1 MSTSSFSRICSKIT
15 ELASQKYAF
24 SIESV
29 PEGYDAY
36 LLSELIKSAKKDI
49 LFLLRED
56 VRMASTEA
64 ALKFF
69 NPTVDVITFPAWD
82 CLPYDR
88 VSPNP
93 EIVAHRMTTLG
104 KMREAAPKPRIFLTT
119 INAILQRVPPI
130 DMVVSSRLNIKIGDK
145 VSLPDLTSYLVAN
158 GFSRIGTVMEPGEFA
173 VRGGL
178 IDIFPPGRENPVRL
192 DLFGEKVET
201 IRSFDALS
209 QRTTEKIE
217 TLDFTAASEFLLND
231 DAVSRFRTEYRSQ
244 FGTITQED
252 PLYEAVSEKRRH
264 AGMEHWL
271 PLFHEK
277 MATIFDYL
285 PDAQIY
291 LDHLVE
297 EALEARLE
305 TILDYFESRRDA
317 APTLGADYKPLLP
330 NTLYLDAAEWKQN
343 IGEKSLCQITP
354 FRSGITAD
362 NVIDAKGSL
371 GRDFGPERNLPDTNI
386 YDHVK
391 QHIIEKLDQ
400 NKRVILTHFSEG
412 SRTRN
417 LTVLADHGIEP
428 VHRADNF
435 SEIDKGI
442 KIPVLSVLGLEK
454 GFETPE
460 LVVIG
465 EQDVLGD
472 RLVRPRKMSRRSE
485 NFIAEA
491 SQLSPADFV
500 VHMDHG
506 IAQYEGLTTINISGA
521 PHDCVTLLYA
531 GGDKIYL
538 PVENIEMLSR
548 YGGSD
553 MAATLDKLGGSGW
566 QARKAKLKK
575 KVMEMADQLI
585 KIAAARQLRKAEKL
599 IPAEGLYA
607 EFCAGFPFEETDDQ
621 LKAIDDTLNDMSTAK
636 AMDRLIC
643 GDVGFGKTEV
653 ALRAAFTAA
662 MAGKQV
668 AIVAPTTLLSRQ
680 HYKGF
685 VDRFKNL
692 PINVAQL
699 SRMVT
704 TKEANV
710 TKAGLTAG
718 TVDIVIGTHA
728 LLGNSVNFKN
738 LGLVIVDEEQ
748 HFGVVHK
755 ERLKEMRSDLHVLT
769 LTATPIPRTLQQAM
783 TGIRD
788 LSIIATP
795 PVDRLAIRTFVL
807 PFDPVVV
814 REALLREHYRGGQS
828 FFVCPRLTDL
838 KEVGEYLRE
847 HVPEVKY
854 VTAHG
859 QLPAKELDTVMN
871 AFYDGAYDVLVATN
885 IVESGLDIPSANTL
899 ITYRADMFGLAQLYQ
914 IRGRIG
920 RSKTRAYAYLTLP
933 PRKRLTDSAEKRLR
947 VLQSLDTLGAG
958 FTLASHDLDIRGAGN
973 LLGDEQSGHIK
984 EVGFELYQQMLEE
997 AVAAARETEL
1007 GHEVNQADDKWSPS
1021 INIGTS
1027 VLIPEHYVADLSL
1040 RMELYRR
1047 IAAQETAEEIN
1058 AFAVELVDRFGPL
1071 PDEVNHLIEIMTIK
1085 HFCRTANI
1093 EKIEAGP
1100 KGAVMSFRDNNFSNP
1115 GGLVAFISKQ
1125 PGATKIRGDHKLVH
1139 TRDWKH
1145 PEDRLKGV
1153 LRLAQ
1158 NLAKIAKAS

>member
-1 MSTSSFSRICSKIT
+1 MSDTTTSRLCSRISK
-15 ELASQKYAF
+15 LAEADHSF
-24 SIESV
+24 RIEAV
-29 PEGYDAY
+29 PEGYDAF
-36 LLSELIKSAKKDI
+36 LLGELARVSERDI
-49 LFLLRED
+49 LYVLRDD
-56 VRMASTEA
+56 VRMAASEA
-64 ALKFF
+64 ALAFF
-69 NPTVDVITFPAWD
+69 NPDIDVISFPAWD

-93 EIVAHRMTTLG
+93 EIVAHRMTSLG
-104 KMREAAPKPRIFLTT
+104 RMTDRAAKPRIFLTT
-119 INAILQRVPPI
+119 LNAATQRVPPI
-130 DMVVSSRLNIKIGDK
+130 EMMTDSRLNVGVGDK
-145 VSLPDLTSYLVAN
+145 INGQELTAYLVAN

-178 IDIFPPGRENPVRL
+178 IDIFPPGAANPVRL
-192 DLFGEKVET
+192 DLFGDKVDG
-201 IRSFDALS
+201 IREFDALT
-209 QRTTEKIE
+209 QRSTGKIE
-217 TLDFTAASEFLLND
+217 KLEFTAASEFLLND
-231 DAVSRFRTEYRSQ
+231 TSVPLFRTGYRAA
-244 FGTITQED
+244 FGAITQDD

-271 PLFHEK
+271 PLFHAR

-285 PDAQIY
+285 PEADLF
-291 LDHLVE
+291 LDHMIE
-297 EALEARLE
+297 EALAARHD
-305 TILDYFESRRDA
+305 TVMDYYESRREA
-317 APTLGADYKPLLP
+317 APTGNADYNPLP
-330 NTLYLDAAEWKQN
+330 PAQLYLDPEEWQAAIASRAAGQFSPF
-343 IGEKSLCQITP
+343 KS
-354 FRSGITAD
+354 GAEGAH
-362 NVIDAKGSL
+362 VIDADGHA
-371 GRDFGPERNLPDTNI
+371 GRDFAPERARHEANI
-386 YDHVK
+386 YEYLKSHVV
-391 QHIIEKLDQ
+391 EKLKE
-400 NKRVILTHFSEG
+400 NRTVILSYFTNG
-412 SRTRN
+412 SMARN
-417 LTVLADHGIEP
+417 KTVLADHGIEP
-428 VHRADNF
+428 IREVDYFEGTTGSN
-435 SEIDKGI
+435 
-442 KIPVLSVLGLEK
+442 IPNLAVLPLEK
-454 GFETPE
+454 GFETPDF
-460 LVVIG
+460 VIIG

-472 RLVRPRKMSRRSE
+472 RLVRPRKSSKRSE

-491 SQLSPADFV
+491 SQLSPGDYV
-500 VHMDHG
+500 VHVDHG
-506 IAQYEGLTTINISGA
+506 IAQYEGLTTIEISGA

-553 MAATLDKLGGSGW
+553 MTAVLDKLGGSGW

-575 KVMEMADQLI
+575 RVMEMADQLI
-585 KIAAARQLRKAEKL
+585 KIAAARQLRKAERL
-599 IPAEGLYA
+599 APPDGLYA
-607 EFCAGFPFEETDDQ
+607 EFCAGFPFEETEDQ
-621 LKAIDDTLNDMSTAK
+621 QKAIEDTLADMSSGRP
-636 AMDRLIC
+636 MDRLIC

-662 MAGKQV
+662 MAGQQV
-668 AIVAPTTLLSRQ
+668 AIVTPTTLLARQ
-680 HYKGF
+680 HFKGF
-685 VDRFKNL
+685 KERFADL
-692 PINVAQL
+692 PVKIAQL

-704 TKEANV
+704 TKEANQA
-710 TKAGLTAG
+710 KADLADGK
-718 TVDIVIGTHA
+718 VDIVIGTHA
-728 LLGNSVNFKN
+728 LLAKSVKFKD

-748 HFGVVHK
+748 HFGVAHK
-755 ERLKEMRSDLHVLT
+755 ERLKELRSDVHVLT
-769 LTATPIPRTLQQAM
+769 LTATPIPRTLQLAM

-807 PFDPVVV
+807 PFDPVVL

-828 FFVCPRLTDL
+828 FIVCPRLSDL
-838 KEVGEYLRE
+838 PSIGDFLRN

-859 QLPAKELDTVMN
+859 QLPAKELDSVMN
-871 AFYDGAYDVLVATN
+871 AFYDGAHDVLVATN

-933 PRKRLTDSAEKRLR
+933 PRKRLTDAAEKRLR

-984 EVGFELYQQMLEE
+984 EVGFELYQEMLEE
-997 AVAAARETEL
+997 AVANARGSEL
-1007 GHEVNQADDKWSPS
+1007 GSAGEAEDKWSPS

-1040 RMELYRR
+1040 RMDLYRR

-1058 AFAVELVDRFGPL
+1058 AFAAELVDRFGPL
-1071 PDEVNHLIEIMTIK
+1071 PDEVSHLVEVMTIK
-1085 HFCRTANI
+1085 YFCREANI

-1100 KGAVMSFRDNNFSNP
+1100 KGAVLSFRDNKFDNP
-1115 GGLVAFISKQ
+1115 GGLVEFISRA
-1125 PGATKIRGDHKLVH
+1125 PGSTKLRGDHKLVH
-1139 TRDWKH
+1139 SRSWEH

-1153 LRLAQ
+1153 LWLAQ
-1158 NLAKIAKAS
+1158 NLAKIARAA

>member
-1 MSTSSFSRICSKIT
+1 MSETRTSRLGARIT
-15 ELASQKYAF
+15 ELAEDRRAF
-24 SIESV
+24 RLESV

-36 LLSELIKSAKKDI
+36 LLGQLARESRKDI
-49 LFLLRED
+49 LFVLRD
-56 VRMASTEA
+56 DLRMAASEA
-64 ALKFF
+64 ALAFF
-69 NPTVDVITFPAWD
+69 GPEIEIISFPAWD

-93 EIVAHRMTTLG
+93 EIVAHRMTSLG
-104 KMREAAPKPRIFLTT
+104 RMTETASAPRIFLTT
-119 INAILQRVPPI
+119 LNAATQRVPPVE
-130 DMVVSSRLNIKIGDK
+130 MVRDSRLSVRVGDRI
-145 VSLPDLTSYLVAN
+145 DGAELTAYLIAN

-178 IDIFPPGRENPVRL
+178 IDIFPPGAENPVRL
-192 DLFGEKVET
+192 DLFGDSVDG
-201 IRSFDALS
+201 IREFDALS
-209 QRTTEKIE
+209 QRSTGK
-217 TLDFTAASEFLLND
+217 LDQLEFTAASEFLLND
-231 DAVSRFRTEYRSQ
+231 TSVPLFRSRYREEFGAV
-244 FGTITQED
+244 TQDD

-271 PLFHEK
+271 PLYHDR
-277 MATIFDYL
+277 MATVLDYL
-285 PDAQIY
+285 PEAVVF
-291 LDHLVE
+291 LDHRLE
-297 EALEARLE
+297 EALAARHE
-305 TILDYFESRRDA
+305 TVIDYFETRKA
-317 APTLGADYKPLLP
+317 AATSGGADYKPLDP
-330 NTLYLDAAEWKQN
+330 RYLYLDPDEWHQALSTRAAGQFSPF
-343 IGEKSLCQITP
+343 KS
-354 FRSGITAD
+354 GTAEAATL
-362 NVIDAKGSL
+362 DADGHA
-371 GRDFGPERNLPDTNI
+371 GRDFAPERARHEANI
-386 YDHVK
+386 YDYLKSHV
-391 QHIIEKLDQ
+391 IEKLGEKKQ
-400 NKRVILTHFSEG
+400 VILAYFTNG
-412 SRTRN
+412 SRSRN
-417 LTVLADHGIEP
+417 KTVLADHGIEP
-428 VHRADNF
+428 VREIENF
-435 SEIDKGI
+435 RDISGPN
-442 KIPVLSVLGLEK
+442 IPNLAILPIEK
-454 GFETPE
+454 GFETPDF
-460 LVVIG
+460 VIIG

-472 RLVRPRKMSRRSE
+472 RLVRPRKSSRRHE
-485 NFIAEA
+485 NFIAAA
-491 SQLSPADFV
+491 SQLSPGDYV
-500 VHMDHG
+500 VHVDHG
-506 IAQYEGLTTINISGA
+506 IAQYEGLTTIEISGA

-553 MAATLDKLGGSGW
+553 TAAVLDKLGGSGW

-575 KVMEMADQLI
+575 RVMEMADQLI
-585 KIAAARQLRKAEKL
+585 KIAAARQLRKAERL
-599 IPAEGLYA
+599 APPDGLYA
-607 EFCAGFPFEETDDQ
+607 EFCADFPFEETEDQ
-621 LKAIDDTLNDMSTAK
+621 LRAIEDTLADMSSGK
-636 AMDRLIC
+636 PMDRLIC

-668 AIVAPTTLLSRQ
+668 AIVTPTTLLARQ
-680 HYKGF
+680 HFKGF
-685 VDRFKNL
+685 TARFADL
-692 PINVAQL
+692 PVRIAQL

-704 TKEANV
+704 TKEANQ
-710 TKAGLTAG
+710 TKADLASGQI
-718 TVDIVIGTHA
+718 DIVIGTHA
-728 LLGNSVNFKN
+728 LLAKSIEFKN

-748 HFGVVHK
+748 HFGVAHK
-755 ERLKEMRSDLHVLT
+755 ERLKELRADVHVLT
-769 LTATPIPRTLQQAM
+769 LTATPIPRTLQLAM
-783 TGIRD
+783 SGIRD

-807 PFDPVVV
+807 PFDPVVL

-828 FFVCPRLTDL
+828 FIVVPRLTDL
-838 KEVGEYLRE
+838 PEVGEFLRD

-859 QLPAKELDTVMN
+859 QLPAKELDSVMN
-871 AFYDGAYDVLVATN
+871 AFYDGSYDVLVATN

-933 PRKRLTDSAEKRLR
+933 PRKRLTDAAEKRLR

-984 EVGFELYQQMLEE
+984 EVGFELYQEMLEE
-997 AVAAARETEL
+997 AVATARETEL
-1007 GHEVNQADDKWSPS
+1007 GHAIEAEDKWSPS

-1058 AFAVELVDRFGPL
+1058 AFAIELVDRFGPL
-1071 PDEVNHLIEIMTIK
+1071 PDEVSHLIEVMMIK
-1085 HFCRTANI
+1085 YFCRQANI

-1100 KGAVMSFRDNNFSNP
+1100 KGAVLSFRENRFDNP
-1115 GGLVAFISKQ
+1115 GGLVEFISRA
-1125 PGATKIRGDHKLVH
+1125 PGSTKLRADHKLVH
-1139 TRDWKH
+1139 SRSWQH

-1153 LRLAQ
+1153 LWLAQ
-1158 NLAKIAKAS
+1158 NLAKIAKAA

>member
-1 MSTSSFSRICSKIT
+1 MSETTIPRLRTRIL
-15 ELASQKYAF
+15 ELSQGGHAF
-24 SIESV
+24 RVESV

-36 LLSELIKSAKKDI
+36 LLGEV
-49 LFLLRED
+49 LRESD
-56 VRMASTEA
+56 RDLLFVLRDDLRMAASEA
-64 ALKFF
+64 TLAFF
-69 NPTVDVITFPAWD
+69 RPDIEVISFPAWD

-88 VSPNP
+88 VSPNS
-93 EIVAHRMTTLG
+93 EIVAHRMTSLG
-104 KMREAAPKPRIFLTT
+104 RMTEISARPRIFLTT
-119 INAILQRVPPI
+119 LNAVTQRVPPVE
-130 DMVVSSRLNIKIGDK
+130 MVRNSRLSVQLGDK
-145 VSLPDLTSYLVAN
+145 VNGAELAAYLVAN
-158 GFSRIGTVMEPGEFA
+158 GFTRIGTVMEPGEFA

-178 IDIFPPGRENPVRL
+178 IDIFPPGAENPVRL
-192 DLFGEKVET
+192 DLFGDKVDG
-201 IRSFDALS
+201 IRAFDALT
-209 QRTTEKIE
+209 QRSTGKIDKLE
-217 TLDFTAASEFLLND
+217 FTAASEFLLND
-231 DAVSRFRTEYRSQ
+231 SSVPLFRSRYREEFGAV
-244 FGTITQED
+244 TQDD

-271 PLFHEK
+271 PLYHEK
-277 MATIFDYL
+277 MATVFDYL
-285 PDAQIY
+285 PEATVF
-291 LDHLVE
+291 LDHMLE
-297 EALEARLE
+297 EALAARHD
-305 TILDYFESRRDA
+305 TVIDYYQSRKDA
-317 APTLGADYKPLLP
+317 APSGAADYKPLP
-330 NTLYLDAAEWKQN
+330 PDYLYLPPDEWHQA
-343 IGEKSLCQITP
+343 IVSRAVGQFSP
-354 FRSGITAD
+354 FRSGTEDIVTLDAD
-362 NVIDAKGSL
+362 GKA
-371 GRDFGPERNLPDTNI
+371 GRDFAPERARHEANI
-386 YDHVK
+386 YDYLKSHVVEALGDK
-391 QHIIEKLDQ
+391 
-400 NKRVILTHFSEG
+400 KRVILAYFTNG
-412 SRTRN
+412 SRVRN
-417 LTVLADHGIEP
+417 KTVLADHGIEP
-428 VHRADNF
+428 VR
-435 SEIDKGI
+435 EIEDFRDISGPN
-442 KIPVLSVLGLEK
+442 IPNLAVLPLEK
-454 GFETPE
+454 GFETPDF
-460 LVVIG
+460 VIIG

-472 RLVRPRKMSRRSE
+472 RLVRPRKSSKRHE

-491 SQLSPADFV
+491 SQLSPGDYV
-500 VHMDHG
+500 VHVDHG
-506 IAQYEGLTTINISGA
+506 IAQYEGLTTIEISGA

-553 MAATLDKLGGSGW
+553 MAAVLDKLGGSGW

-575 KVMEMADQLI
+575 RVMEMADQLI
-585 KIAAARQLRKAEKL
+585 GIAAARALRKADRL
-599 IPAEGLYA
+599 SPPDGLYA
-607 EFCAGFPFEETDDQ
+607 EFCAEFPFEETEDQ
-621 LKAIDDTLNDMSTAK
+621 LKAIEDTLADMASGRP
-636 AMDRLIC
+636 MDRLIC

-662 MAGKQV
+662 MAGQQV
-668 AIVAPTTLLSRQ
+668 AIVTPTTLLARQ

-685 VDRFKNL
+685 TARFADL
-692 PINVAQL
+692 PVKIAQL

-704 TKEANV
+704 AKEASQ
-710 TKAGLTAG
+710 TKVELATGQ
-718 TVDIVIGTHA
+718 VDIVIGTHA
-728 LLGNSVNFKN
+728 LLAKSIKFNN

-748 HFGVVHK
+748 HFGVGHK
-755 ERLKEMRSDLHVLT
+755 ERLKELRADVHVLT

-807 PFDPVVV
+807 PFDPVVL

-828 FFVCPRLTDL
+828 FIVCPRLKDL
-838 KEVGEYLRE
+838 PEIGNFLRE

-859 QLPAKELDTVMN
+859 QLAAKELDSVMN

-933 PRKRLTDSAEKRLR
+933 PRKRLTDAAEKRLR

-984 EVGFELYQQMLEE
+984 EVGFELYQEMLEE
-997 AVAAARETEL
+997 AVANARETEL
-1007 GHEVNQADDKWSPS
+1007 GHAGETEDKWSPS

-1058 AFAVELVDRFGPL
+1058 AFAIELVDRFGPL
-1071 PDEVNHLIEIMTIK
+1071 PDEVSHLIEVMTIK
-1085 HFCRTANI
+1085 YFCREANI

-1100 KGAVMSFRDNNFSNP
+1100 KGAVLSFRNNKFDNP
-1115 GGLVAFISKQ
+1115 GGLVEFISRA
-1125 PGATKIRGDHKLVH
+1125 PGSTKLRGDHKLVH
-1139 TRDWKH
+1139 SRSWQH

-1153 LRLAQ
+1153 LWLAQ
-1158 NLAKIAKAS
+1158 NLAKIARAAA

>member
-1 MSTSSFSRICSKIT
+1 MTDTPLSRLQARISN
-15 ELASQKYAF
+15 LADYDRAF
-24 SIESV
+24 TVEQV

-36 LLSELIKSAKKDI
+36 LLGDLVKVHNRDI
-49 LFLLRED
+49 LYILRED
-56 VRMASTEA
+56 LRMAATEA
-64 ALKFF
+64 ALAFF
-69 NPTVDVITFPAWD
+69 NPEIEVVTFPAWD

-93 EIVAHRMTTLG
+93 EIVAHRMTSLG
-104 KMREAAPKPRIFLTT
+104 RMQETVDTPRIFLTT
-119 INAILQRVPPI
+119 INAATQRVPPI
-130 DMVVSSRLNIKIGDK
+130 DMVTGSRLSLKIGERIDGA
-145 VSLPDLTSYLVAN
+145 DLASYLVAN

-178 IDIFPPGRENPVRL
+178 IDIFPPGAENPVRL
-192 DLFGEKVET
+192 DLFGDQLEG
-201 IRSFDALS
+201 IRSFDALT
-209 QRTTEKIE
+209 QRSTGKLTK
-217 TLDFTAASEFLLND
+217 LDFTAASEFLLND
-231 DAVSRFRTEYRSQ
+231 VSVPLFRSGYRAA
-244 FGTITQED
+244 FGTVNQDD

-271 PLFHEK
+271 PIFHEK

-285 PDAQIY
+285 PDASIFI
-291 LDHLVE
+291 DHLLE
-297 EALEARLE
+297 EAREARYE
-305 TILDYFESRRDA
+305 TVLDYYESRREA
-317 APTLGADYKPLLP
+317 APTSGADYKPLP
-330 NTLYLDAAEWKQN
+330 PESLYLDTEEWQAN
-343 IGEKSLCQITP
+343 LTGRALGQFSP
-354 FRSGITAD
+354 FNSGQETATIV
-362 NVIDAKGSL
+362 NAMGRP
-371 GRDFGPERNLPDTNI
+371 GRDFAPERNLHNANI
-386 YDHVK
+386 YEHLKDHLLGELK
-391 QHIIEKLDQ
+391 Q
-400 NKRVILTHFSEG
+400 NKRVVLTHFSNG
-412 SRTRN
+412 SRARN
-417 LTVLADHGIEP
+417 KTVLADHGIEP
-428 VHRADNF
+428 VQEIADF
-435 SEIDKGI
+435 SVTTTGRNI
-442 KIPVLSVLGLEK
+442 VSLAVLGLEK
-454 GFETPE
+454 GFETPDF
-460 LVVIG
+460 VIIG

-472 RLVRPRKMSRRSE
+472 RLARPHKSSRRSE
-485 NFIAEA
+485 NFIAAA
-491 SQLSPADFV
+491 SQLSPGDYV
-500 VHMDHG
+500 VHLDHG
-506 IAQYEGLTTINISGA
+506 IAQYEGLTTIEISGA

-553 MAATLDKLGGSGW
+553 MTATLDKLGGSGW

-575 KVMEMADQLI
+575 RVMEMADQLI
-585 KIAAARQLRKAEKL
+585 KIAAARMLRKATRL
-599 IPAEGLYA
+599 APAEGLYA
-607 EFCAGFPFEETDDQ
+607 EFCADFPFEETDDQ
-621 LKAIDDTLNDMSTAK
+621 LRAIDDTLNDMNSGRP
-636 AMDRLIC
+636 MDRLIC

-662 MAGKQV
+662 MAGEQV
-668 AIVAPTTLLSRQ
+668 AIVTPTTLLARQ

-685 VDRFKNL
+685 TARFANL
-692 PINVAQL
+692 PVQVAQL

-704 TKEANV
+704 TKDANL
-710 TKAGLTAG
+710 TKAGLASG
-718 TVDIVIGTHA
+718 QVDIVIGTHA
-728 LLGNSVNFKN
+728 LLAKSIKFKN

-755 ERLKEMRSDLHVLT
+755 ERLKDLRADVHVLT
-769 LTATPIPRTLQQAM
+769 LTATPIPRTLQMAM

-807 PFDPVVV
+807 PFDPVVL

-838 KEVGEYLRE
+838 TEVGKYLRE
-847 HVPEVKY
+847 HVPEVKF

-859 QLPAKELDTVMN
+859 QLPAKDLDTVMN
-871 AFYDGAYDVLVATN
+871 AFYDGSYDVLVATN

-933 PRKRLTDSAEKRLR
+933 PRKRLTDAAEKRLR

-984 EVGFELYQQMLEE
+984 EVGFELYQEMLEE
-997 AVAAARETEL
+997 AVANARENEL
-1007 GHEVNQADDKWSPS
+1007 GESQEAEDKWSPS

-1071 PDEVNHLIEIMTIK
+1071 PDEVVHLIEVMTIK
-1085 HFCRTANI
+1085 YFCRTANI

-1100 KGAVMSFRDNNFSNP
+1100 KGAVLSFRGNKFDNP
-1115 GGLVAFISKQ
+1115 GGLVEFISRA
-1125 PGATKIRGDHKLVH
+1125 PGSTKLRGDHKLVH
-1139 TRDWKH
+1139 SRQWQH

-1153 LRLAQ
+1153 LWLAQ
-1158 NLAKIAKAS
+1158 NLAKIAKAT

>member
-1 MSTSSFSRICSKIT
+1 MTKTSFSSICARISK
-15 ELASQKYAF
+15 LAEQKF
-24 SIESV
+24 SFCLESV

-36 LLSELIKSAKKDI
+36 LISELLKTSEKDI
-49 LFLLRED
+49 LYVLRED

-64 ALKFF
+64 ALNFF
-69 NPTVDVITFPAWD
+69 NPSARVLTFPAWD

-93 EIVAHRMTTLG
+93 EIVAHRMITLCQMQDTT
-104 KMREAAPKPRIFLTT
+104 KKARVFLTT
-119 INAILQRVPPI
+119 VNAILQRVPPI
-130 DMVVSSRLNIKIGDK
+130 DMVIGSRMNIEVGDSLNL
-145 VSLPDLTSYLVAN
+145 SDLTSYLVSN

-178 IDIFPPGRENPVRL
+178 IDIFPPGREDPVRL
-192 DLFGEKVET
+192 DLFGERIES

-209 QRTTEKIE
+209 QRSIKKIDKLE
-217 TLDFTAASEFLLND
+217 FTAASEFLLND
-231 DAVSRFRTEYRSQ
+231 EAVSRFRTEYRAK
-244 FGTITQED
+244 FGTVTQED

-277 MATIFDYL
+277 MASVFDYL
-285 PDAQIY
+285 PDAQIF

-297 EALEARLE
+297 NALEARLD
-305 TILDYFESRRDA
+305 TISDYYNSRRDA

-330 NTLYLDAAEWKQN
+330 VTLYLDLPEWQQATGVRSICK
-343 IGEKSLCQITP
+343 ISP
-354 FRSGITAD
+354 FNSGTNTEEI
-362 NVIDAKGSL
+362 IDTKGSL

-386 YDHVK
+386 YEHVK
-391 QHIIEKLDQ
+391 KHIIEKLGQ
-400 NKRVILTHFSEG
+400 EKKVILAHFSEG
-412 SRTRN
+412 SRSRN
-417 LTVLADHGIEP
+417 ATVLADHGIEP
-428 VHRADNF
+428 VQT
-435 SEIDKGI
+435 I
-442 KIPVLSVLGLEK
+442 KDFTQVKNGPNVPILTVLGLEK
-454 GFETPE
+454 GFETPD
-460 LVVIG
+460 LVVIS

-472 RLVRPRKMSRRSE
+472 RLVRPRKLSRRSE

-491 SQLSPADFV
+491 SQLSPSDFV

-506 IAQYEGLTTINISGA
+506 IAQYEGLTTIDISGA

-548 YGGSD
+548 YGGSE

-566 QARKAKLKK
+566 QSRKAKLKK

-599 IPAEGLYA
+599 VPAEGLYA

-621 LKAIDDTLNDMSTAK
+621 LKAIEDTLNDLGTAK

-662 MAGKQV
+662 MSGKQV
-668 AIVAPTTLLSRQ
+668 AIVTPTTLLSRQ
-680 HYKGF
+680 HFKSF
-685 VDRFKNL
+685 VERFKNL
-692 PINVAQL
+692 PVNIAQL
-699 SRMVT
+699 SRMVS
-704 TKEANV
+704 TKESNL
-710 TKAGLTAG
+710 TKAGLAAG

-728 LLGNSVNFKN
+728 LLGNSIKFKN

-755 ERLKEMRSDLHVLT
+755 ERLKEMRADLHVLT

-788 LSIIATP
+788 LSIISTP
-795 PVDRLAIRTFVL
+795 PVDRLAIRTFIL
-807 PFDPVVV
+807 PFDPVVI

-828 FFVCPRLTDL
+828 FFVCPRVSDL
-838 KEVGEYLRE
+838 KDVGEYLRE

-871 AFYDGAYDVLVATN
+871 AFYDGSYDVLIATN

-933 PRKRLTDSAEKRLR
+933 PRKRITDTAEKRLR

-984 EVGFELYQQMLEE
+984 EVGYELYQQMLEE

-1007 GHEVNQADDKWSPS
+1007 GHEVDTESEKWSPS

-1027 VLIPEHYVADLSL
+1027 VLIPEHYVSDLSL

-1047 IAAQETAEEIN
+1047 IAAQETLEEIN
-1058 AFAVELVDRFGPL
+1058 AFAIELVDRFGQL
-1071 PDEVNHLIEIMTIK
+1071 PEEVNHLIEIMTIK
-1085 HFCRTANI
+1085 HFCRSANI

-1100 KGAVMSFRDNNFSNP
+1100 KGAVMSFRNNNFSNP
-1115 GGLVAFISKQ
+1115 GGLVAFISTQ

-1139 TRDWKH
+1139 TRDWRH

-1153 LRLAQ
+1153 LWLAQ
-1158 NLAKIAKAS
+1158 NLAKIAATG

>member
-1 MSTSSFSRICSKIT
+1 MIKTSPSLLRTRISG
-15 ELASQKYAF
+15 LAHQNRVF
-24 SIESV
+24 RVESV
-29 PEGYDAY
+29 PEGHDAY
-36 LLSELIKSAKKDI
+36 LLAELALAYDKDI
-49 LFLLRED
+49 LYILRED
-56 VRMASTEA
+56 LRMAATEA
-64 ALKFF
+64 AIAFF
-69 NPTVDVITFPAWD
+69 DPDVEIISFPAWD

-93 EIVAHRMTTLG
+93 EIVAHRMTSLG
-104 KMREAAPKPRIFLTT
+104 RMTESATAPRIFLTT
-119 INAILQRVPPI
+119 INAMTQRVPPI
-130 DMVVSSRLNIKIGDK
+130 EMVTGSRLSVKTGDRING
-145 VSLPDLTSYLVAN
+145 SELTAYLVAN

-178 IDIFPPGRENPVRL
+178 IDIFPPGAQNPVRL
-192 DLFGEKVET
+192 DLFGDKVEG
-201 IRSFDALS
+201 IREFDALT
-209 QRTTEKIE
+209 QRSIGKLERLE
-217 TLDFTAASEFLLND
+217 FTAASEFLLND
-231 DAVSRFRTEYRSQ
+231 TSVPLFRSGYRAQ
-244 FGTITQED
+244 FGTINQDD

-277 MATIFDYL
+277 MATVFDYL
-285 PDAQIY
+285 PYATIFI
-291 LDHLVE
+291 DHMVE
-297 EALEARLE
+297 EAW
-305 TILDYFESRRDA
+305 DSRRETVQDYYQSRVET
-317 APTLGADYKPLLP
+317 APSSGADYKPLP
-330 NTLYLDAAEWKQN
+330 PERLYLELEEWQEALT
-343 IGEKSLCQITP
+343 GRAVCHFSP
-354 FRSGITAD
+354 FQSGTAGAD
-362 NVIDAKGSL
+362 VIDAKGHA
-371 GRDFGPERNLPDTNI
+371 GRDFAPERGRHDANI
-386 YDHVK
+386 YEYLKDH
-391 QHIIEKLDQ
+391 ILGKLKE
-400 NKRVILTHFSEG
+400 NKRVILTHFSNG
-412 SRTRN
+412 SRARN
-417 LTVLADHGIEP
+417 KTVLADHGIEP
-428 VHRADNF
+428 VL
-435 SEIDKGI
+435 EINDFTELTGRN
-442 KIPVLSVLGLEK
+442 IPALAVLGLEK
-454 GFETPE
+454 GFETPDFI
-460 LVVIG
+460 VIG

-472 RLVRPRKMSRRSE
+472 RLVRPRKSSRRSE

-491 SQLSPADFV
+491 SQLSIGDYV
-500 VHMDHG
+500 VHVDHG
-506 IAQYEGLTTINISGA
+506 IAQYEGLTTIEISGA
-521 PHDCVTLLYA
+521 PHDCATLLYA

-553 MAATLDKLGGSGW
+553 MTAALDKLGGSGW

-575 KVMEMADQLI
+575 RVMEMADQLI
-585 KIAAARQLRKAEKL
+585 RIAAARLLRKATRL
-599 IPAEGLYA
+599 APPEGLYA
-607 EFCAGFPFEETDDQ
+607 EFCAEFPFEETEDQ
-621 LKAIDDTLNDMSTAK
+621 LRAIDDTLNDMNSGRP
-636 AMDRLIC
+636 MDRLIC

-662 MAGKQV
+662 MAGQQV
-668 AIVAPTTLLSRQ
+668 AIITPTTLLARQ

-685 VDRFKNL
+685 TARFADL
-692 PINVAQL
+692 PVKVAQL

-704 TKEANV
+704 PKEATQ
-710 TKAGLTAG
+710 TKADLATGQ
-718 TVDIVIGTHA
+718 VDIVIGTHA
-728 LLGNSVNFKN
+728 LLAKSIEFKN

-755 ERLKEMRSDLHVLT
+755 ERLKELRADVHVLT
-769 LTATPIPRTLQQAM
+769 LTATPIPRTLQLAM

-807 PFDPVVV
+807 PFDPVVL

-828 FFVCPRLTDL
+828 FFVVPRLADL
-838 KEVGEYLRE
+838 PEVGRYLRE
-847 HVPEVKY
+847 HVPEVKF

-933 PRKRLTDSAEKRLR
+933 PRKRLTDAAEKRLR

-984 EVGFELYQQMLEE
+984 EVGFELYQEMLEE
-997 AVAAARETEL
+997 AVANARETGL
-1007 GHEVNQADDKWSPS
+1007 GHSIEAEDKWSPS

-1027 VLIPEHYVADLSL
+1027 VLIPEHYVADLGL

-1047 IAAQETAEEIN
+1047 IAAQETAGEIN

-1071 PDEVNHLIEIMTIK
+1071 PDEVTHLIEVMTIK

-1093 EKIEAGP
+1093 EKIEAGA
-1100 KGAVMSFRDNNFSNP
+1100 KGAVLTFRDNRFDNP
-1115 GGLVAFISKQ
+1115 GGLVEFISRA
-1125 PGATKIRGDHKLVH
+1125 PGSTKLRGDHKLVH
-1139 TRDWKH
+1139 SRDWKH
-1145 PEDRLKGV
+1145 PEDRVKGV
-1153 LRLAQ
+1153 LWLAQ
-1158 NLAKIAKAS
+1158 NLAKIAKAA